1 VFESINADVEWV
13 PESKKVN
20 VYKNDI
26 VITLKINS
34 NIAYINDNAVRL
46 DVPAR
51 IVGGRTLVPVRFI
64 SESIGASVGW
74 MMLQE
79 RLLSIHMTK
88 MLRTKIL
95 KLRNLYLTEGKHVN
109 WGIPK

>member
-1 VFESINADVEWV
+1 VPVRGVFESINADVEWV

-46 DVPAR
+46 D
-51 IVGGRTLVPVRFI
+51 RTGQDCRRKDPC
-64 SESIGASVGW
+64 SC
-74 MMLQE
+74 
-79 RLLSIHMTK
+79 
-88 MLRTKIL
+88 KI
-95 KLRNLYLTEGKHVN
+95 Y
-109 WGIPK
+109 I

>member
-1 VFESINADVEWV
+1 MGSGIE
-13 PESKKVN
+13 KVN

-51 IVGGRTLVPVRFI
+51 IVGGRTLF
-64 SESIGASVGW
+64 
-74 MMLQE
+74 L
-79 RLLSIHMTK
+79 
-88 MLRTKIL
+88 
-95 KLRNLYLTEGKHVN
+95 
-109 WGIPK
+109 